1 MTNKDTI
8 EILQTSTFVR
18 KKKKLKKNQI
28 KDLDLAVKNIIA
40 NPEIGTQKKG
50 DLRDVWFYKFLMV
63 KQETL
68 LAYQWEPKKRIL
80 IALSMHENFYRDLER
95 SQVSA
100 TVAAKNLAAQRAD
113 ERRMELMSG
122 NIGGA
127 LGTRAIATQGGIGG

>member
-28 KDLDLAVKNIIA
+28 KDLDIALKNIIS
-40 NPEIGTQKKG
+40 NPEIGIQKKG
-50 DLRDVWFYKFLMV
+50 DLRDVWVYKFLMV

-80 IALSMHENFYRDLER
+80 IALGMHENFYRDLKK
-95 SQVSA
+95 QVF
-100 TVAAKNLAAQRAD
+100 
-113 ERRMELMSG
+113 
-122 NIGGA
+122 
-127 LGTRAIATQGGIGG
+127 

>member
-28 KDLDLAVKNIIA
+28 KDLDIAVKNIIA
-40 NPEIGTQKKG
+40 NPEIGIQKKG

-80 IALSMHENFYRDLER
+80 IALGMHENFYRDLKK
-95 SQVSA
+95 QVF
-100 TVAAKNLAAQRAD
+100 
-113 ERRMELMSG
+113 
-122 NIGGA
+122 
-127 LGTRAIATQGGIGG
+127 